1 MLMTTVQWTSE
12 HARQEEGPFRLKGVG
27 GWDLFS
33 SSFFQT
39 GGVVLLFANKCVFCF
54 SVDAVFMIRIFFSSP
69 LLSFHVSDARVCARM
84 KDLRLGKVSL
94 QRGCVCTV
102 SLHVHTRQQWLLPC
116 RASSNYSNSHL
127 LKKTTGI

>member
-33 SSFFQT
+33 SFFFQT

-54 SVDAVFMIRIFFSSP
+54 SVDAVFMIRFFFFFTSFK
-69 LLSFHVSDARVCARM
+69 LSCFRC
-84 KDLRLGKVSL
+84 
-94 QRGCVCTV
+94 
-102 SLHVHTRQQWLLPC
+102 PC
-116 RASSNYSNSHL
+116 LCQDEGS
-127 LKKTTGI
+127 